1 MRRKKTRQARPVLAP
16 SKPTVTRQVLSSS
29 EASLTHEVEYIISK
43 AQEHDSRVVR
53 FGGLILFSTE
63 TGDAWILD
71 FEDGLALCLAR
82 DGDREDFYIAE
93 TEKRFEIEWK
103 AEYKI
108 EGNLFTV
115 VTKDGRIRSIFGY
128 PTKQIINL
136 AKEKV

>member
-1 MRRKKTRQARPVLAP
+1 MRRKKTPQARPVLPPAKP
-16 SKPTVTRQVLSSS
+16 SVARQLLSPS
-29 EASLTHEVEYIISK
+29 EASLTHEIEYIISK

-71 FEDGLALCLAR
+71 IEDGLALCLAR
-82 DGDREDFYIAE
+82 EGDREDFYIAE

-108 EGNLFTV
+108 EGDLFIV
-115 VTKDGRIRSIFGY
+115 VSKDGRIRSIFGY
-128 PTKQIINL
+128 PVQQIMNL
-136 AKEKV
+136 VKE